1 MTETESSSQ
10 EKEPV
15 LYRTQY
21 HWAALLGPGM
31 LLILGGVSVRARPVA
46 ALVMIGLAILWGILT
61 IHNFRTSE
69 FVLSASKLTI
79 RIGILFKRFYEFP
92 YSEIAGADFHQPALG
107 VMLNFGKIMI
117 MHSSGK
123 VMVFRLVARPNEFV
137 ERLKGEIIRSR
148 QENEPVPTGDTT

>member
-1 MTETESSSQ
+1 MTETGSSPQ

-31 LLILGGVSVRARPVA
+31 LLVLGGVSVRARPVA
-46 ALVMIGLAILWGILT
+46 ALVMIGLAVLWGIFT

-69 FVLSASKLTI
+69 FALSASKLTI
-79 RIGILFKRFYEFP
+79 RVGILFKRFYEFP
-92 YSEIAGADFHQPALG
+92 YTEIAGADFHQPALG

-148 QENEPVPTGDTT
+148 QENEPVPTGNGT